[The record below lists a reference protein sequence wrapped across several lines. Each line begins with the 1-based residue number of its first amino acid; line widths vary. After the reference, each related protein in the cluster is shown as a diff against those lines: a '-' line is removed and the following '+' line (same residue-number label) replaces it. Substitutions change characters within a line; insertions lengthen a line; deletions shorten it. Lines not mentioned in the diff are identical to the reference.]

1 MVLKRFRSF
10 QRGTVSFCK
19 SKGLEG
25 VVWQASRM
33 IVLSRYLIQQAQVVW
48 RGKLQIYWQLVSLQ
62 PFDIQTPKVPF
73 WKDRKLFKNTI
84 LTHKISRTFK
94 IGFSLSKWLQLCQ
107 SEMAALLNKPY
118 ENDVTLRGQ
127 NIPLKCC
134 QPLDFLYTSLKGLD
148 LLMLQIWSL

>member
-1 MVLKRFRSF
+1 MLTVLWVKIMNLRSLGSF
-10 QRGTVSFCK
+10 QREPVRFCK

-33 IVLSRYLIQQAQVVW
+33 IVLSRYLIQQAQGVW
-48 RGKLQIYWQLVSLQ
+48 RGKWQIYWQLVSLQ

-94 IGFSLSKWLQLCQ
+94 IGFSISKWLQLCRL
-107 SEMAALLNKPY
+107 EMAPLLIKPY
-118 ENDVTLRGQ
+118 GNDVTLRGQ
-127 NIPLKCC
+127 NIPLKCY
-134 QPLDFLYTSLKGLD
+134 QPLDF
-148 LLMLQIWSL
+148 